1 MICSRVCGAVF
12 VALLS
17 LSCGGSKTE
26 AASADSTA
34 PSASDRSPADESESE
49 SASGGEEA
57 ESDDGEASAIPTECA
72 SKGDVCTPSRAYVEK
87 LCQDVYPGVALVLF
101 REGSPWTRG
110 YLTRKTEAWNAT
122 GGASVSGWLEF
133 DEEVLILEHRK
144 VKAGGM
150 QVSGA
155 GGGYQ
160 ALRWNGA
167 CVTLQGEEVTLNR
180 PPQPKH
186 APIEWKWLEGAIR
199 DAMKEDDAINET
211 DRERRKECKGVTMGD
226 VSDKCVKATNRLMDL
241 VVKYVN
247 GGGKLPVPEKRP

>member
-1 MICSRVCGAVF
+1 MICFRVCGAA
-12 VALLS
+12 VAATLL
-17 LSCGGSKTE
+17 LSCGGSKTQAANAE
-26 AASADSTA
+26 SAAS
-34 PSASDRSPADESESE
+34 PASGSSGAEESESE
-49 SASGGEEA
+49 QGGEGA
-57 ESDDGEASAIPTECA
+57 ESDEDGPSAIPTECG
-72 SKGDVCTPSRAYVEK
+72 SKGDVCTPTRAYVEK

-101 REGSPWTRG
+101 RDGSPWTRG
-110 YLTRKTEAWNAT
+110 YMTRKTEAWNAT

-186 APIEWKWLEGAIR
+186 APIEWKWLEGPIR

-226 VSDKCVKATNRLMDL
+226 VSDKCIKATDRLMDL

-247 GGGKLPVPEKRP
+247 DGGKLPVPEKRP